1 VKDANGFTGAFQIF
15 LKFNYGGDTPS
26 GTGRTVWLTSTTEN
40 PVALQTG
47 ITQITFDGLCTDTN
61 NGCNVPEYTVTINMN
76 GSAVQS
82 SNWYTFLLGISN
94 GTITPYFTGSTCGN
108 DLVDGAI
115 PEPSTWWMLS
125 GGLVVMF
132 YRAKRRN

>member
-1 VKDANGFTGAFQIF
+1 MYNSNASYSGFDPFLVGKRENFMIRSVSVDAVKDANGFTGAFQIF

-47 ITQITFDGLCTDTN
+47 STQITFNGLCTDTN

-76 GSAVQS
+76 GSAVQG
-82 SNWYTFLLGISN
+82 SNWYTYLQR
-94 GTITPYFTGSTCGN
+94 N
-108 DLVDGAI
+108 DHSVLHRID
-115 PEPSTWWMLS
+115 L
-125 GGLVVMF
+125 
-132 YRAKRRN
+132 RQ